1 MTLTIEELNEI
12 YGLEDCLIFESHR
25 SGLPL
30 GRVTTPHCSAE
41 FLIYGAHVL
50 SYQPASEMES
60 ILFLS
65 NRAVYEKGK
74 PIRGGIPICFPWFG
88 THPDNA
94 TLPAHGWART
104 QDWELLETAH
114 SDEKIVVRLRL
125 ASGDFEAICEL
136 GFGVQFSIDL
146 EVRNQGSESQTYE
159 IALHTYFK
167 VADVERVQIVGLEG
181 VPYLDQLTKSIFP
194 GQSRAIRFTE
204 ETDRIYQGEIGQ
216 IQLHDEVLHRTIE
229 LSARGSRS
237 TIVWNP
243 WVAKSQRMADFG
255 DTEFHKMCC
264 IETANV
270 RANCVQLSPGESH
283 VTGVSIETLRMDL

>member
-1 MTLTIEELNEI
+1 MTLTNEELNEI
-12 YGLEDCLIFESHR
+12 YGLEDCLIFESHS

-41 FLIYGAHVL
+41 FLLYGAHVL
-50 SYQPASEMES
+50 SYQPASEKES

-65 NRAVYEKGK
+65 DHAVYQKRK

-88 THPDNA
+88 AHPDNA

-104 QDWELLETAH
+104 QDWDLLETAH
-114 SDEKIVVRLRL
+114 SHEKIVVRLRL
-125 ASGDFEAICEL
+125 TSGDFEAICEL

-146 EVRNQGSESQTYE
+146 KIRNQGSEPQTYE
-159 IALHTYFK
+159 VALHTYFK
-167 VADVERVQIVGLEG
+167 VADVERIQIVGLEG
-181 VPYLDQLTKSIFP
+181 VPYLDQLTNSIVP
-194 GQSRAIRFTE
+194 GQSQSIRFTE
-204 ETDRIYQGEIGQ
+204 ETDRIYQGDVGQ
-216 IQLHDEVLHRTIE
+216 IRLHDEVLGRTIE

-255 DTEFHKMCC
+255 DKEFHEMCC

-270 RANCVQLSPGESH
+270 RANCVQLAPGVSYL
-283 VTGVSIETLRMDL
+283 TGVSIKTMGMDL